1 MTLEEFTKNLFGDQ
15 LIALCNAS
23 AANVVWLGTAASAA
37 KSVYAY
43 SQILAIDLADAKFQ
57 PKHLTR
63 ANYWNIIFIQIVDST
78 LNSDG
83 FKHLCYAVYLNY
95 WEEMHVF
102 DCGMEPV
109 CYEEFLSD
117 EYKDSEVMKEILSPS
132 LFEQYIK
139 MKEGVNP

>member
-15 LIALCNAS
+15 LIALYSTS
-23 AANVVWLGTAASAA
+23 AANVVWLGTAASAV

-63 ANYWNIIFIQIVDST
+63 ADYWDIMFIQIVDST

-83 FKHLCYAVYLNY
+83 FKHLCYAVYLNC

-109 CYEEFLSD
+109 CYEEFLSN

-139 MKEGVNP
+139 MKEGVNS